1 MLLSHTQA
9 SAPRALGTLHTIGAS
24 VAPGAGHPHRTTA
37 ALPQLTA
44 LGALGFLAT
53 TSAHAHEGHG
63 MAGSV
68 HWHATDALGFVV
80 AAAAVVAVVW
90 WTRK

>member
-9 SAPRALGTLHTIGAS
+9 SAPLFHGSTGFRH
-24 VAPGAGHPHRTTA
+24 A
-37 ALPQLTA
+37 ALAMLTA
-44 LGALGFLAT
+44 LGTMAAGQ
-53 TSAHAHEGHG
+53 AHAHEGHG

-80 AAAAVVAVVW
+80 AAAALVALVW